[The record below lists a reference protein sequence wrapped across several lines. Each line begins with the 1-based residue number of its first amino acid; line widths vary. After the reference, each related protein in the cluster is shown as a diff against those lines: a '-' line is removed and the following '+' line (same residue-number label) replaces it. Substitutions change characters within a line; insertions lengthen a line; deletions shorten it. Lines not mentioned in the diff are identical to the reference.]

1 MPIFILVLLF
11 ALSSLAGVPET
22 GLLTS
27 RTIADEAY
35 GLPLFTMPEANNEY
49 DFCGS
54 PLGIFEKESTSVRCG
69 LEYRTF
75 SLANAKSADSGSE
88 SVNVPVV
95 PRVIVGKRDVIYL
108 MLDYEPSWI
117 SQKSNDTTLSLS
129 PLHRFGLTVAAEMP
143 SKYMRFGI
151 VGKGYI
157 GTLVT
162 SLNQNTRTVMGLSAL
177 SAYLGSQVHPLVRIG
192 IHGGATANFDSLQD
206 KTNIETDR
214 FFYGAIP
221 SFGGDIHVGMKG
233 VPVQSSFNI
242 DFATNNFV
250 YVTKGIPPVKPDG
263 NEDALVGDS
272 LAWQWRTIG
281 TIAHVGFEYLP
292 ALSLEYW
299 RNRTQDYTP
308 GEKNYPLQYGPARGD
323 TNWTFSSFSLGLGAS
338 SRLQTYGK
346 AWLEYTHEFFNAS
359 YGAGT
364 NTGNKSRGYDRI
376 GLGLEG
382 NVNSIPGLRMPKSI
396 EAFLRLGYLNMR
408 ENARFGGYHEDEFQ
422 QICPVAARSEFSGDN
437 GAYSLAFGQD
447 ERVSR
452 FSLGAGGMFFNRML
466 GADFVLAFLSRE
478 ADVKENGFEFGI
490 GVEYILMTG
499 KGK

>member
-1 MPIFILVLLF
+1 MPLMFLLLL
-11 ALSSLAGVPET
+11 ALSSFAGVPET

-27 RTIADEAY
+27 RTISGQAY
-35 GLPLFTMPEANNEY
+35 GTPLFSNQDEYNEY
-49 DFCGS
+49 DFCRS
-54 PLGIFEKESTSVRCG
+54 PLGIFEKESCMVRCG

-75 SLANAKSADSGSE
+75 SIANTKSADSGSASANDLE
-88 SVNVPVV
+88 V

-108 MLDYEPSWI
+108 ILDYDPSWV
-117 SQKSNDTTLSLS
+117 SQKSNDTTLLLS

-151 VGKGYI
+151 TGQGYY
-157 GTLVT
+157 GTLTT
-162 SLNQNTRTVMGLSAL
+162 SLNKNERTIMGLSAL

-206 KTNIETDR
+206 KANIQVDR
-214 FFYGAIP
+214 YFYGAIP
-221 SFGGDIHVGMKG
+221 SYGGDIDVGMKG
-233 VPVQSSFNI
+233 VPLQSSFNI
-242 DFATNNFV
+242 DFATNNLV

-263 NEDALVGDS
+263 SEDALVGDS

-281 TIAHVGFEYLP
+281 TIAHAGFEYRP

-299 RNRTQDYTP
+299 RDKIQEYTP
-308 GEKNYPLQYGPARGD
+308 GEKNYPLQYGSAQGD

-346 AWLEYTHEFFNAS
+346 TWFEYTHEFFNAS

-364 NTGNKSRGYDRI
+364 NRANRKQGYDRI

-382 NVNSIPGLRMPKSI
+382 NVNSIPGLRMPESM

-408 ENARFGGYHEDEFQ
+408 ENARFGGYHADEFR
-422 QICPVAARSEFSGDN
+422 QIGPMAARSQFAGTS

-452 FSLGAGGMFFNRML
+452 FSLGAGGTFFNRML
-466 GADFVLAFLSRE
+466 GVDLMFAFLSRE

-490 GVEYILMTG
+490 GVEYVMKAG
-499 KGK
+499 K